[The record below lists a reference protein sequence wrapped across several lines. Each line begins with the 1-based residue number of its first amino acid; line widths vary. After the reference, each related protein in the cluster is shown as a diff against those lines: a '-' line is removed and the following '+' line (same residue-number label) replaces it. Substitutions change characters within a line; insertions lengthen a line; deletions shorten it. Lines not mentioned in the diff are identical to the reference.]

1 MGGGTWKGLSYV
13 VVQTKWNGVTN
24 NQRTYARKER
34 IRVDMVPKETES
46 GHVILIATL
55 NIRLG
60 WAGRLETAVRA
71 LRQGNI
77 GIRVLQ
83 ETKLTRVIQM

>member
-1 MGGGTWKGLSYV
+1 
-13 VVQTKWNGVTN
+13 
-24 NQRTYARKER
+24 
-34 IRVDMVPKETES
+34 MVPKETES